1 MENATKALLIA
12 ASLLIGM
19 VILAIFV
26 YQMSFVANTTE
37 TINSSLKEKEVLEYN
52 AKFEAYANRGLS
64 GYLSD
69 VEENA
74 DKKIQNAISFQE
86 FGALLNLISQSNL
99 DNLSDPITFKIMPKD
114 AKSININANVITP
127 YLKDREN
134 KLKIKETNPNVT
146 VPRIEEL
153 FMEINK
159 KDNNE
164 LEKYYLILTGDK
176 IKYENTGGRIS
187 YIELELHKYNK

>member
-1 MENATKALLIA
+1 MENASRALLIA

-26 YQMSFVANTTE
+26 YQMSFVANTSE
-37 TINSSLKEKEVLEYN
+37 TINSSLREKEVLEYN
-52 AKFEAYANRGLS
+52 AKFEAFANRGLS
-64 GYLSD
+64 GYLSSIED
-69 VEENA
+69 NT

-86 FGALLNLISQSNL
+86 FGALVNLIEQSNIE
-99 DNLSDPITFKIMPKD
+99 NLSDQITFKIIPKD
-114 AKSININANVITP
+114 AKSININANVIAP
-127 YLKDREN
+127 YLKERDK
-134 KLKIKETNPNVT
+134 KLKAKEANINIEI
-146 VPRIEEL
+146 PRIEEL
-153 FMEINK
+153 FIEINK

-187 YIELELHKYNK
+187 HLELELHKYNK